1 MPYGSTLLH
10 TGDPSRVRR
19 WRAASHQRAGILGSV
34 AALHLFTLTLLLRP
48 APPYRP
54 PTIGRRRDGGNAMQ
68 LRFLA
73 RPGQRRTA
81 SPRPPSPQHSRP
93 TPAADPARISPA
105 AAAPRPHAAM
115 VTAAP
120 VIAPNDP
127 GDYQAPLT
135 GAGALRWA
143 PRVRLPGAEAPS
155 RTGIALPAA
164 PSLRQRVH
172 AMTSASRCKYERMK
186 MEHSASQF
194 VTRQLVERALDADGC
209 GSPAVHDAIDPSIDA
224 IARRATGGD

>member
-1 MPYGSTLLH
+1 
-10 TGDPSRVRR
+10 
-19 WRAASHQRAGILGSV
+19 
-34 AALHLFTLTLLLRP
+34 
-48 APPYRP
+48 
-54 PTIGRRRDGGNAMQ
+54 
-68 LRFLA
+68 
-73 RPGQRRTA
+73 
-81 SPRPPSPQHSRP
+81 
-93 TPAADPARISPA
+93 
-105 AAAPRPHAAM
+105 M

-172 AMTSASRCKYERMK
+172 AMTTASRCKYERMK
-186 MEHSASQF
+186 MERSANEF

-209 GSPAVHDAIDPSIDA
+209 GPQGQHDAVDPAIDA
-224 IARRATGGD
+224 IARRATRSD

>member
-1 MPYGSTLLH
+1 MPHGSTLLH
-10 TGDPSRVRR
+10 PGDPSRARR
-19 WRAASHQRAGILGSV
+19 WRTASQRGGILGSV
-34 AALHLFTLTLLLRP
+34 AALHLFTLALLLRP
-48 APPYRP
+48 ALPYQP
-54 PTIGRRRDGGNAMQ
+54 PTMVPLGDGGNTMQ

-73 RPGQRRTA
+73 RPGKRRTA
-81 SPRPPSPQHSRP
+81 SLRPPSPQHSRP

-105 AAAPRPHAAM
+105 AAAPRPHAAT

-120 VIAPNDP
+120 VIAPNAP

-164 PSLRQRVH
+164 PSLRQLVH
-172 AMTSASRCKYERMK
+172 AMTTASRCKYERMK

-209 GSPAVHDAIDPSIDA
+209 GPQAEHDAIDPTINA
-224 IARRATGGD
+224 IARRATRGD